1 MESLQVAKRI
11 RAFRKLRGLTQQQ
24 LSERVRISVS
34 VLGEIERGNRQIDD
48 QIMKEIC
55 KQLNIS
61 HDELASPGSFR

>member
-1 MESLQVAKRI
+1 
-11 RAFRKLRGLTQQQ
+11 LTQQQ

-61 HDELASPGSFR
+61 QDELASPGSFR

>member
-1 MESLQVAKRI
+1 MQVAKRI

-24 LSERVRISVS
+24 LSDRVRISVS
-34 VLGEIERGNRQIDD
+34 VLGEIERGHRKIDE
-48 QIMKEIC
+48 QMIKEIC

>member
-1 MESLQVAKRI
+1 M
-11 RAFRKLRGLTQQQ
+11 TQQQ

-34 VLGEIERGNRQIDD
+34 VLGEIERGNRQIDERM
-48 QIMKEIC
+48 MKEIC

>member
-1 MESLQVAKRI
+1 MAKRI

-61 HDELASPGSFR
+61 QDELASPGSFR